1 MRRYSSVLWGLG
13 IIPIFAGGS
22 TCNTTLPTGVSTSA
36 GDNTQWTAAT
46 IDNSAGPRPVVVAV
60 ADLDGDTRLDVVAG
74 YQGTTTVN
82 PSVSLFLQSATG
94 TFTATQIAGDTNLA
108 GIVALDV
115 ADIDGDGP
123 IDVVCACDGRIV
135 YLHSPATPTDAAG
148 WALFTVAQSSGDGFG
163 QWNDIA
169 VTDVDAAGRPDL
181 VACNG
186 NVGRLSFFAAPE
198 NAASGDGWIRRDI
211 DAMTRT
217 GAAGL
222 AVDDVDGDGRNDCY
236 STAPGESTNRIAWY
250 QNPGADSTAA
260 WTKHGV
266 GNLPATRI
274 ALGDLDRDSDTD
286 VVVID
291 PVDTRVAWYVRPA
304 DLTTTWSG
312 FVLANFLTM
321 RPIDIA
327 VVDVNGN
334 NESNVVVATQ
344 RLRQGVRP
352 IPAGSGTTSD
362 TESEATRGGVLRWF
376 SPFSDTTEQ
385 WLENNLIDLFDTP
398 GRIAV
403 GILNSDSRPDIVA
416 PLTAIDPAND
426 QVAWFQNA
434 TQTPAP

>member
-1 MRRYSSVLWGLG
+1 MRRYPSALWVLGLT
-13 IIPIFAGGS
+13 PIFTGGS

-36 GDNTQWTAAT
+36 GDNTQWTSAT
-46 IDNSAGPRPVVVAV
+46 IDNTAGAKPVVVAV
-60 ADLDGDTRLDVVAG
+60 ADFNGDNLLDVVAG

-82 PSVSLFLQSATG
+82 PSVSIFFQSNTG
-94 TFTATQIAGDTNLA
+94 AFTATQIANDASLA

-123 IDVVCACDGRIV
+123 IDVVCACNGRIV
-135 YLHSPATPTDAAG
+135 YLHNAAA
-148 WALFTVAQSSGDGFG
+148 WALFTIAQSSGDGFG

-169 VTDVDAAGRPDL
+169 VADVDAAGRPDL

-186 NVGRLSFFAAPE
+186 NVGRLSFFAAPD
-198 NAASGDGWIRRDI
+198 NAASGDGWLRRDI

-217 GAAGL
+217 NAAGL
-222 AVDDVDGDGRNDCY
+222 AVGDVDGDGRNDCY
-236 STAPGESTNRIAWY
+236 STAPDESTDRVAWY

-260 WTKHGV
+260 WTKHGF

-286 VVVID
+286 VIVVD
-291 PVDTRVAWYVRPA
+291 PVGTRVAWYVRPT

-312 FVLANFLTM
+312 FVLADFLTTK
-321 RPIDIA
+321 PIDIA

-334 NESNVVVATQ
+334 NESDVVVAAQ
-344 RLRQGVRP
+344 RLQQGVRP
-352 IPAGSGTTSD
+352 IPTGSGTTGD
-362 TESEATRGGVLRWF
+362 TQSAVTNGGVLRWF

-403 GILNSDSRPDIVA
+403 GNLNSDTRPDVVA
-416 PLTAIDPAND
+416 PLTATNSAND

-434 TQTPAP
+434 TQTPSP